1 MEENQESMTQEMD
14 EALDAAWNES
24 DVQADQPG
32 ADFQENQAEASPEP
46 PEQARADGNPEQ
58 TPAQEETAKAKPEL
72 FTLKNRD
79 ETRQVSR
86 EELIALG
93 QKGWDYDRVRTE
105 RDGLRQYR
113 QEAEPALSLVKAFA
127 EKSGMSVAQYVD
139 YCRKQEIMQRGVNEA
154 TAQAQLDL
162 EKQQAA
168 LAAQQAQVQA
178 ETQARQRAQA
188 EQARRAQAR
197 QAEMSTFLSTYPDV
211 KPDSIPKEVWAQ
223 VAQGV
228 PLTTAYTM
236 HRNQTLEAELAAE
249 RQNRENQRRSPG
261 SLKTEGDGG
270 QDELDAIWYS
280 DD

>member
-1 MEENQESMTQEMD
+1 M
-14 EALDAAWNES
+14 
-24 DVQADQPG
+24 
-32 ADFQENQAEASPEP
+32 
-46 PEQARADGNPEQ
+46 
-58 TPAQEETAKAKPEL
+58 
-72 FTLKNRD
+72 
-79 ETRQVSR
+79 SR

-105 RDGLRQYR
+105 RGR
-113 QEAEPALSLVKAFA
+113 AAAVPPGGGAGPFA
-127 EKSGMSVAQYVD
+127 GKGICGKSGMSVAQYVD

-236 HRNQTLEAELAAE
+236 YRNQTLEAELAAE